1 MTSIPASLNQRK
13 IEIEQQ
19 IRRLPCIAAILKRL
33 RYELPADLTYH
44 NYHHTDEVI
53 SEAALFAANDQLPE
67 KEYLLL
73 GIAAAFHDAGFLRSS
88 VDNEVIGAR
97 IARTALEQAGGYS
110 ESDIRLVERMILD
123 TRMLKTVSGSRQ
135 VATTDLSRYLLDADL
150 GNLGRDDYFEKVD
163 QLRREL
169 RHDLD
174 AFERRA
180 YRLLLNHRWHS
191 PAAEALRSHGQ
202 AQNIVSLRTR
212 IESRSGAISPAPG
225 GVAVEVKAARPSI
238 FGGDRLEFLA
248 RLPMLLNSSLGTRQV
263 MRVAL
268 EHAKLKL
275 DAEAATIFLL
285 DDSQR
290 ELTFWAIEGG
300 GAVALEGRKM
310 PADKGIVGWT
320 ISRQEA
326 VIANDV
332 SNDQRF
338 FGRIDTETKF
348 ITKSILSVPLTVRG
362 ERPIGAIQVLNRHV
376 GKDGNSKFSDEDLA
390 FLDQFAHHVA
400 LAIDNARLVESLSER
415 NRKLEVLD
423 RRKNDM
429 VTLLAHEIRTPVNI
443 VQSAAEMLSSGALRD
458 RESIDQMTT
467 TLMNGVRRLT
477 RLASDVRN
485 ISFVSAQ
492 SVTIDQAPFDV
503 SELLQELQAQ
513 YAPVCSA
520 RKLNFQVNAPQ
531 KGVRAQGDEALLRVA
546 LGNLISNGIR
556 FTPDGGNIVLAASNS
571 GDTILFA
578 VKDSGVGITPDDLPY
593 IFEKFYEVGDVMQH
607 RSGDYAFKA
616 GGLGLGLATARAIVS
631 SHGATLEVES
641 APGKGTTFRF
651 SLSQV

>member
-1 MTSIPASLNQRK
+1 MTPIPATLNQRK
-13 IEIEQQ
+13 TEIEQQ
-19 IRRLPCIAAILKRL
+19 IRRIPCVAAILKRL
-33 RYELPADLTYH
+33 KEELPADLTYH
-44 NYHHTDEVI
+44 NYHHTDEVV
-53 SEAALFAANDQLPE
+53 SEVSLFAAHDQLPE

-135 VATTDLSRYLLDADL
+135 VATTEPSRYLLDADL
-150 GNLGRDDYFEKVD
+150 GNLGRDDYAEKVE

-180 YRLLLNHRWHS
+180 FRLLLNHRWHS

-202 AQNIVSLRTR
+202 AQNIVSLRMR
-212 IESRSGAISPAPG
+212 IEGRSGTVSAAPG
-225 GVAVEVKAARPSI
+225 AALETVQPRSSS

-268 EHAKLKL
+268 EHAKHKL
-275 DAEAATIFLL
+275 DAEAATIFVL

-300 GAVALEGRKM
+300 GAIALEGRKM

-332 SNDQRF
+332 TNDARF

-348 ITKSILSVPLTVRG
+348 VTKSILSVPLTVRG
-362 ERPIGAIQVLNRHV
+362 ERPIGAIQVLNRKV
-376 GKDGNSKFSDEDLA
+376 GKDGEAKFSEEDLA

-492 SVTIDQAPFDV
+492 SVSIEQVPFDV
-503 SELLQELQAQ
+503 AELMNELQAQ
-513 YAPVCSA
+513 YAPVCEA
-520 RKLNFQVNAPQ
+520 RSLKLIFKGPQ
-531 KGVRAQGDEALLRVA
+531 KGVNLQGDESLLRVA
-546 LGNLISNGIR
+546 IGNLISNGIR
-556 FTPDGGNIVLAASNS
+556 FTPDGGQIDVSAETSTDS
-571 GDTILFA
+571 IEFA
-578 VKDSGVGITPDDLPY
+578 VRDNGVGIAPDDLPY

-616 GGLGLGLATARAIVS
+616 GGLGLGLATARAIIS
-631 SHGATLEVES
+631 AHGATLEVKS
-641 APGKGTTFRF
+641 APGEGTVFRF
-651 SLSQV
+651 AMRRN

>member
-1 MTSIPASLNQRK
+1 MPATLDQRK
-13 IEIEQQ
+13 SEIEQQ
-19 IRRLPCIAAILKRL
+19 IRNIPCVSAILKRL
-33 RYELPADLTYH
+33 KEELPNDLCYH

-53 SEAALFAANDQLPE
+53 AEAALFAAYDELSE
-67 KEYLLL
+67 KECHLL
-73 GIAAAFHDAGFLRSS
+73 GIAAAYHDAGFLRSP

-97 IARTALEQAGGYS
+97 IARTALEQAGYS
-110 ESDIRLVERMILD
+110 ENDIRLVERMILD

-135 VATTDLSRYLLDADL
+135 VATTELSRYLLDADL
-150 GNLGRDDYFEKVD
+150 GNLGRADYPEKVE
-163 QLRREL
+163 QLRKEL

-191 PAAEALRSHGQ
+191 PAANTLRSPGQ
-202 AQNIVSLRTR
+202 AQNIVSLRLR
-212 IESRSGAISPAPG
+212 IEARSGSADAASTSANSA
-225 GVAVEVKAARPSI
+225 AVRRSS

-268 EHAKLKL
+268 EHAKVRLE
-275 DAEAATIFLL
+275 AEAATIFVL
-285 DDSQR
+285 DESQK

-300 GAVALEGRKM
+300 GALALEGRKM

-320 ISRQEA
+320 IARQEA

-332 SNDQRF
+332 KNDPRF

-348 ITKSILSVPLTVRG
+348 VTKSILSVPLTVRG
-362 ERPIGAIQVLNRHV
+362 EKPIGAIQVLNRV
-376 GKDGNSKFSDEDLA
+376 ANKDGNTKFSEEDLA
-390 FLDQFAHHVA
+390 FLEQFAHHVG

-443 VQSAAEMLSSGALRD
+443 IQSAAEMLSSGALRD

-485 ISFVSAQ
+485 VSFVSAQ
-492 SVTIDQAPFDV
+492 SVAIEQAPFEVSDLF
-503 SELLQELQAQ
+503 SELQSQ
-513 YAPVCSA
+513 YAPVCA
-520 RKLNFQVNAPQ
+520 NRKLQLVFKPPA
-531 KGVRAQGDEALLRVA
+531 KGLAINGDEALLRVA
-546 LGNLISNGIR
+546 IGNLISNGIR
-556 FTPDGGNIVLAASNS
+556 FTPDGGAIEISAESNS
-571 GDTILFA
+571 GMLSFNI
-578 VKDSGVGITPDDLPY
+578 KDNGVGITAEDLPY

-607 RSGDYAFKA
+607 RSGDYGFKS
-616 GGLGLGLATARAIVS
+616 GGLGLGLATARAIVAAHGSVLHVS
-631 SHGATLEVES
+631 STSGD
-641 APGKGTTFRF
+641 GTTFRF
-651 SLSQV
+651 DLPQS

>member
-1 MTSIPASLNQRK
+1 MTPIPATLNQRK

-19 IRRLPCIAAILKRL
+19 VRRIPCVAAILKRL
-33 RYELPADLTYH
+33 REELPSDLTYH

-53 SEAALFAANDQLPE
+53 SEAALFAAHDQLSE
-67 KEYLLL
+67 REYLLL
-73 GIAAAFHDAGFLRSS
+73 GIAAAFHDSGFLRSS

-97 IARTALEQAGGYS
+97 IARTALEQASGYS

-150 GNLGRDDYFEKVD
+150 GNLGRDDYAEKVE

-180 YRLLLNHRWHS
+180 FRLLLNHRWHS
-191 PAAEALRSHGQ
+191 PAAETLRSHGQ
-202 AQNIVSLRTR
+202 AQNIVSLRMR
-212 IESRSGAISPAPG
+212 IEGRSGAVS
-225 GVAVEVKAARPSI
+225 AVHDADLEAKPSRTSS

-268 EHAKLKL
+268 EHAKHKL
-275 DAEAATIFLL
+275 DAEAATIFIL
-285 DDSQR
+285 DESQR

-300 GAVALEGRKM
+300 GAIALEGRKM

-320 ISRQEA
+320 IARQEA

-332 SNDQRF
+332 SNDARF

-362 ERPIGAIQVLNRHV
+362 ERPIGAIQVLNR
-376 GKDGNSKFSDEDLA
+376 KATADGTAKFSEEDLA

-492 SVTIDQAPFDV
+492 SVSIEQAPFDAAD
-503 SELLQELQAQ
+503 LLNELQAQ
-513 YAPVCSA
+513 YAPVCAA
-520 RKLNFQVNAPQ
+520 RSLTLTFKAPQ
-531 KGVRAQGDEALLRVA
+531 KGTSLLGDEALLRVA

-556 FTPDGGNIVLAASNS
+556 FTPDGGAIDVAAIGSADS
-571 GDTILFA
+571 IAFS
-578 VKDSGVGITPDDLPY
+578 VKDNGVGIAPDDLPY

-616 GGLGLGLATARAIVS
+616 GGLGLGLATARAIIAA
-631 SHGATLEVES
+631 HGATLEVKS
-641 APGKGTTFRF
+641 APGEGTVF
-651 SLSQV
+651 SFEMRLN